1 MPAQERK
8 IYTLTGLTTS
18 LEKLFLQKFA
28 TQSYWI
34 TAEVVK
40 VNEKGGH
47 RYIELADSNEKGTLT
62 SKIQAS
68 MWKSSFDNVNN
79 TLNGELPKLLSHGN
93 KVLFEVKIV
102 YHQIYGLKL
111 NIIDVDPSIT
121 YGEIE

>member
-1 MPAQERK
+1 MSAQERK

-28 TQSYWI
+28 NQSYWI

-47 RYIELADSNEKGTLT
+47 RYFELADSNEQGTLT

-68 MWKSSFDNVNN
+68 MWKSSFDNVNT
-79 TLNGELPKLLSHGN
+79 TLNGELPKVLAHGN
-93 KVLFEVKIV
+93 KVLLEVKIE
-102 YHQIYGLKL
+102 YHQIYGLKPIWCGGSSH
-111 NIIDVDPSIT
+111 N
-121 YGEIE
+121 